1 MLQAIGE
8 ALQPALGLGRD
19 AGDITAGQMALRALV
34 VYTATLVVV
43 RFGSKRF
50 LGKATAFD
58 VIIGIMLGSVMSRG
72 INGSAGL
79 FPTLLSGAVLV
90 ALHWLLAMAAFH
102 TNWLGPLVKGEPVL
116 LIERGR
122 VRPEGMRRASLTE
135 FDLHEALRLR
145 GKSPD
150 PADVELSYLERNGSI
165 SIVPRKQPVRVLEVA
180 VAAGVHTIRIE
191 LG

>member
-8 ALQPALGLGRD
+8 ALGSMLGLGRD
-19 AGDITAGQMALRALV
+19 AGDISAGQMALRALV

-43 RFGSKRF
+43 RLGSKRF

-79 FPTLLSGAVLV
+79 LPTLLSGAVLV
-90 ALHWLLAMAAFH
+90 ALHWLLAILAFR
-102 TNWLGPLVKGEPVL
+102 TSWFGPLVKGEPVL
-116 LIERGR
+116 LIEDGR
-122 VRPEGMRRASLTE
+122 VRVEGMRKASLSE
-135 FDLHEALRLR
+135 FDLHEALRLQGR
-145 GKSPD
+145 SPD
-150 PADVELSYLERNGSI
+150 PSGIELSYLERNGSI
-165 SIVPRKQPVRVLEVA
+165 SIIPHKPGPRIVEVS
-180 VAAGVHTIRIE
+180 AAGGVQTIRIE